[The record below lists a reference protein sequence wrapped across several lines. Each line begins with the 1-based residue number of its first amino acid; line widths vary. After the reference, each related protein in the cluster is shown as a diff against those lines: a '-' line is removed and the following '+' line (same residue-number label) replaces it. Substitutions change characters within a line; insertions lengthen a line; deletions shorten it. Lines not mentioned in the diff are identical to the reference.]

1 MPVPMLFSPE
11 PDLQAFFRSEAIVD
25 DVACANNTR
34 VARDR
39 LREDQIYVT
48 CSQWYQIPTS
58 NNHSKLYPTCRSANY
73 RLTIEG
79 GS

>member
-25 DVACANNTR
+25 DIACANNTR

-48 CSQWYQIPTS
+48 CSQWYQIPTP
-58 NNHSKLYPTCRSANY
+58 NTPFEAQPHMPLG
-73 RLTIEG
+73 RLPADY
-79 GS
+79 